1 MVVKLKNVKIAYA
14 IFEMQ
19 CVATNLKLL
28 GEQACFN
35 FKLQLIEV
43 VRRLITDN
51 NIKIIMNHP
60 HSAVV

>member
-19 CVATNLKLL
+19 CVATDLKLL

-35 FKLQLIEV
+35 FKLASINE
-43 VRRLITDN
+43 IYY
-51 NIKIIMNHP
+51 IC
-60 HSAVV
+60 